1 MDVLENRDRWY
12 SEYRQG
18 WLAHFQQTGELDWER
33 YQRPTNK
40 EVPVGPGLD
49 LGQARLML
57 ISTAGGYLKG
67 QQEPYDAANPLG
79 DYGLRTFPTSTS
91 FDQIAFAHEH
101 YDHRA
106 VNEDPEVLLPLR
118 DLEIMQ
124 AAGQF
129 GELAESVISLMG
141 YQPDVTRTL
150 DETIP
155 AVISTASAAQANAA
169 LLVPA

>member
-1 MDVLENRDRWY
+1 MPTAGAAVAQALADVEELRAVREEDPRYNRLIHTALELVDLADR
-12 SEYRQG
+12 
-18 WLAHFQQTGELDWER
+18 ADH
-33 YQRPTNK
+33 RPT
-40 EVPVGPGLD
+40 ELSG
-49 LGQARLML
+49 GQEQRVAVARALV
-57 ISTAGGYLKG
+57 
-67 QQEPYDAANPLG
+67 Q
-79 DYGLRTFPTSTS
+79 
-91 FDQIAFAHEH
+91 
-101 YDHRA
+101 
-106 VNEDPEVLLPLR
+106 DPEVLLPLR

-141 YQPDVTRTL
+141 YQPYVTRTL